1 MDHNTPHIQPATTQL
16 PVPHLLIATLARVPH
31 LSRSHRDEWDIRAKH
46 EPLSFPG
53 RKYLLALAIFIAAT
67 LPAQAQWDIE
77 ESHTTA
83 SLRGIHNVG
92 GGVAWA
98 SGTDGTV
105 LRTED
110 GGYLWQVCAIPPGA
124 EKLDFRGIQAFD
136 ENTAIVMSSG
146 KGDLSRLYKTTDGC
160 RTWKLI
166 FTNPDKEGFWDAVK
180 FKNATHGLLVG
191 DPIYNGTYFSRHE
204 HKFVRKRAFPL
215 YATTDSGLTWLR
227 VDGKQLYGGPF
238 WPKDSFKS
246 IFAASNSSLLELE
259 AHSDIIFVTGGET
272 NGLEILRYSKQGLPL
287 IAKNAFAM
295 TGSVDTKLAQGEAA
309 GGFSIAV
316 DSDTAR
322 PVLNVVGGDYKL
334 PDDQEGTAST
344 CVFGS
349 KANLTEP
356 LTFYM
361 CEPAQ
366 TPPHGYRSSV
376 AYDPTT
382 KTWITVGPNGTDI
395 SRDDGRNWSPL
406 KPTAT
411 EPQDADKN
419 WNALSLPFVVGPKGR
434 IGKLRD
440 NAIAT
445 AASSK
450 KEKDKKE

>member
-1 MDHNTPHIQPATTQL
+1 MNQNTPHIHQNRQHVRTSLLTPTQ
-16 PVPHLLIATLARVPH
+16 HRVPH
-31 LSRSHRDEWDIRAKH
+31 LRDGSIVAKVGNRAGDPPSLPHRT
-46 EPLSFPG
+46 F
-53 RKYLLALAIFIAAT
+53 LLILAILLTTT
-67 LPAQAQWDIE
+67 LPATAQWDIE

-110 GGYLWQVCAIPPGA
+110 GGYLWQGCAIPPGA

-160 RTWKLI
+160 RTWKLV
-166 FTNPDKEGFWDAVK
+166 FTNPDKDGFLDALKMTPPGHV
-180 FKNATHGLLVG
+180 FRLNGAVIG
-191 DPIYNGTYFSRHE
+191 DPVNG
-204 HKFVRKRAFPL
+204 VIP
-215 YATTDSGLTWLR
+215 
-227 VDGKQLYGGPF
+227 
-238 WPKDSFKS
+238 
-246 IFAASNSSLLELE
+246 
-259 AHSDIIFVTGGET
+259 IFVTID
-272 NGLEILRYSKQGLPL
+272 NGDRWRRW
-287 IAKNAFAM
+287 
-295 TGSVDTKLAQGEAA
+295 GEAA
-309 GGFSIAV
+309 GCKEQQIKAASKEGLFASSNESILFTNKIYPSFLIVTGGASGSRLISSDWSGFELPCKLLFHSDSIPFPTSRESSGAFAIAGNEWKN
-316 DSDTAR
+316 DNWLPDKMI
-322 PVLNVVGGDYKL
+322 VVGGDYKNPDQPADTFLFL
-334 PDDQEGTAST
+334 PRTTSNPLAGFLPQSWLQKPIRSTA
-344 CVFGS
+344 
-349 KANLTEP
+349 
-356 LTFYM
+356 
-361 CEPAQ
+361 
-366 TPPHGYRSSV
+366 PPHGYRSAV

-419 WNALSLPFVVGPKGR
+419 WNALSLPFVVGPHGR

-440 NAIAT
+440 NAIPT

-450 KEKDKKE
+450 EPKAKKE